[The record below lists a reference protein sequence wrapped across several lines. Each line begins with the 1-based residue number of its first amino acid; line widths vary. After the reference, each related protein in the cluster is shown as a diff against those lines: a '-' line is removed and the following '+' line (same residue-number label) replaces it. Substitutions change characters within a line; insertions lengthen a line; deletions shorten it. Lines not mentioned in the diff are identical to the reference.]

1 MLKKIITLAIFIGFC
16 STLGGSVLP
25 RLLFPGMFGPSY
37 PPIWLHAL
45 VNFAVS
51 GLVAFAVLALV
62 ELVRK
67 MKRKRSGG

>member
-1 MLKKIITLAIFIGFC
+1 MLKKIIIPAIFIGFGC
-16 STLGGSVLP
+16 ALGGSVIP
-25 RLLFPGMFGPSY
+25 RLMFPGAFGQSY

-51 GLVAFAVLALV
+51 GLTAFAILALM

-67 MKRKRSGG
+67 RKR

>member
-1 MLKKIITLAIFIGFC
+1 MLKKIIIPAIFIGFGC
-16 STLGGSVLP
+16 ALGGSVTP
-25 RLLFPGMFGPSY
+25 RLMLPGAFGPSY

-51 GLVAFAVLALV
+51 SLAAFAVLALV

-67 MKRKRSGG
+67 RKR